1 MQMSFWQDGM
11 QEFIR
16 TLILGKHGY
25 KKITGKKCLGS
36 ASNTLMPIL
45 QDTVDAMLW
54 KQGFRDDQN
63 KLLKWNAREANVES
77 V

>member
-36 ASNTLMPIL
+36 ASNTLIS
-45 QDTVDAMLW
+45 DANTP
-54 KQGFRDDQN
+54 RHSRCN
-63 KLLKWNAREANVES
+63 VVEAGIS
-77 V
+77 